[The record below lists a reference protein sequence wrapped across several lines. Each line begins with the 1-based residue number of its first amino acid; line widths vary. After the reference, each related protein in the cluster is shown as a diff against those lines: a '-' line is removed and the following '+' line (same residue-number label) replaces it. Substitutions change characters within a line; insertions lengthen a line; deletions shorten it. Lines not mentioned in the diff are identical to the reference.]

1 MTPGADTSSPPSSSS
16 GGESGRERVRA
27 LAALLA
33 RRLGESPEADGGA
46 LTVAELRRT
55 LLPYPRC
62 RRELGLASKAEYDVA
77 LLRLLAEDAYLRPQE
92 DGLREAVQR
101 ELASPEPG
109 LGILDDWAAATLRP
123 SETLGRTG
131 GGQGPSPDAGSAGV
145 PSSDAGSRDAGSPDA
160 GSAGEAP
167 LDARRRDAR
176 SPGGPSPEDRPGEG
190 GQGKSGGPSPT
201 RGGTSTRER
210 GVTGGAVPSSGECR
224 SCGHELPDR
233 EGVRFCPHCGADQ
246 RTPRCSRCQEPQERG
261 WRYCPFCGS
270 ENDE

>member
-16 GGESGRERVRA
+16 GGESGRERVHA

-33 RRLGESPEADGGA
+33 RRLRESPETDGGTV
-46 LTVAELRRT
+46 TVAELRRT

-77 LLRLLAEDAYLRPQE
+77 LLRLLADEAYLRPHE

-109 LGILDDWAAATLRP
+109 LGILDDWAATTLRP
-123 SETLGRTG
+123 SQTLGRPRG
-131 GGQGPSPDAGSAGV
+131 GEETSPDAGSAAAA
-145 PSSDAGSRDAGSPDA
+145 S
-160 GSAGEAP
+160 
-167 LDARRRDAR
+167 LDE
-176 SPGGPSPEDRPGEG
+176 SSPEDRPGEG
-190 GQGKSGGPSPT
+190 GRGGSPT
-201 RGGTSTRER
+201 RASGREGTPAPER
-210 GVTGGAVPSSGECR
+210 GVTGGADPSSGGCR

-233 EGVRFCPHCGADQ
+233 EGVRFCPHCGTDQ

-270 ENDE
+270 ENDA

>member
-1 MTPGADTSSPPSSSS
+1 MTPGADTSSPPSSPS

-33 RRLGESPEADGGA
+33 RRLRESAETDGGTV
-46 LTVAELRRT
+46 TVAELRRT

-77 LLRLLAEDAYLRPQE
+77 FLRLLADDAYLRPEE

-109 LGILDDWAAATLRP
+109 LGILDDWAATTLRP
-123 SETLGRTG
+123 SQTLGGPRG
-131 GGQGPSPDAGSAGV
+131 GEETSPDT
-145 PSSDAGSRDAGSPDA
+145 GSP
-160 GSAGEAP
+160 AP
-167 LDARRRDAR
+167 T
-176 SPGGPSPEDRPGEG
+176 SGPE
-190 GQGKSGGPSPT
+190 
-201 RGGTSTRER
+201 GTSARER
-210 GVTGGAVPSSGECR
+210 GVTGGADPSSGGCR

-270 ENDE
+270 ENDA